1 MEAYKLI
8 ISFFLLVAGCG
19 PQSEALAIEKAEETL
34 HYVSSICSSAVE
46 MSRNSSVKIVSF
58 DSQGNKI
65 TGSGAYLKFRG
76 KHFILTATH
85 VVEESQKALIVHG
98 NEEVIAEVVYSSKRS
113 DISVLKI
120 EGLFTRKPL
129 AWRTSL
135 ASIGEP
141 TVYTGF
147 PNSHDSLSIR
157 GAISGFTEDS
167 IIMHSYAWSGASG
180 SVVLDR
186 QGRIIGVVSAIDVG
200 TGFFGAPQI
209 VEDIVL
215 VAPITSISIQ
225 DVLESLD

>member
-1 MEAYKLI
+1 MGVYKLI
-8 ISFFLLVAGCG
+8 ISFFLFMVGCSS
-19 PQSEALAIEKAEETL
+19 QSETLAIEKAEETL
-34 HYVSSICSSAVE
+34 HYVSSMYSNAIQ
-46 MSRNSSVKIVSF
+46 MSRDSSVKIVSF
-58 DSQGNKI
+58 DIQGNKI

-76 KHFILTATH
+76 KHFILTAAH
-85 VVEESQKALIVHG
+85 VVEDSQKALIVHG
-98 NEEVIAEVVYSSKRS
+98 SEEVIADVVFSSRDS

-135 ASIGEP
+135 APVGEP

-147 PNSHDSLSIR
+147 PNNHDSLSIR
-157 GAISGFTEDS
+157 GTISGLTGNS

-225 DVLESLD
+225 DVLELLD